1 MKTRKNVKGFT
12 LVELIVVIAIIGVL
26 AAILVPS
33 MLGYVK
39 KANVS
44 AANSNAKT
52 LYNAV
57 VSGLT
62 DLDAAGNPHAGTG
75 WESVLGGDADNA
87 DAADATL
94 ADKVAKYF
102 GTVSELTTADANITD
117 KGTCDATVVQ
127 KGNYWGAYPDAT
139 TDGDEPTHS

>member
-1 MKTRKNVKGFT
+1 MKTNKNVKGFT

-39 KANVS
+39 KSKIA

-57 VSGLT
+57 VSSLT
-62 DLDAAGNPHAGTG
+62 DLDASGKSLPGDGWTSVKGGTASDEDLQG
-75 WESVLGGDADNA
+75 LVKKYFNSVDDL
-87 DAADATL
+87 DAA
-94 ADKVAKYF
+94 V
-102 GTVSELTTADANITD
+102 ANID
-117 KGTCDATVVQ
+117 KGLCDKTAIQDGT
-127 KGNYWGAYPDAT
+127 YYGAYPDAS
-139 TDGDEPTHS
+139 DGTLKGDYADAIS